1 MPQRIGL
8 ASQDHVRRQLLLH
21 PAEVVCAEIGKRPHL
36 HFGRKTGIIQGVE
49 FERVF
54 ALKFCS
60 GKT

>member
-8 ASQDHVRRQLLLH
+8 GSQDHVRRQLLLH
-21 PAEVVCAEIGKRPHL
+21 PAEVVCAEIGKRPNL
-36 HFGRKTGIIQGVE
+36 NFGRKTGIIQGVE